1 VRSVQLCV
9 GGDAA
14 QGVPHH
20 DAGVEV
26 RRIFHKLSSE
36 AVEPVQWLVR
46 ERLCVAHADACERFA
61 ALSATGVGRH
71 CDLSIGV
78 VLSTRA
84 QPVPCQG
91 HYAPVEGGMIYDHA

>member
-36 AVEPVQWLVR
+36 AVEPFNGLFENGFAWLTQMPMKGLQRSQLLVLGAIVIYQLVLFSINTSTTCPLPR
-46 ERLCVAHADACERFA
+46 ALC
-61 ALSATGVGRH
+61 
-71 CDLSIGV
+71 
-78 VLSTRA
+78 
-84 QPVPCQG
+84 PC
-91 HYAPVEGGMIYDHA
+91 